1 MRLTEAKIR
10 QIIKEEL
17 IGFLNEIADAPE
29 KSEVAKVTKNQLAK
43 FISTDNIREALKSGK
58 YNPKVE
64 DALVGRL
71 EKLRERVKT
80 FFFQFTLKDRNKIY
94 ESDKNNIS
102 EAPSSGYFLNLID
115 PSAEGYKSFPIGR
128 SKVEIDAFFSIVGK

>member
-1 MRLTEAKIR
+1 MTLTETKIR

-102 EAPSSGYFLNLID
+102 QAPSSGYFLNLVD
-115 PSAEGYKSFPIGR
+115 PFAEGYKSFPIGR
-128 SKVEIDAFFSIVGK
+128 SKVEMDAFFSIVGK